1 MDWYRTSWGRPLFSI
16 ELWNVRERVEHI
28 LPRTN
33 NSVEGWHRGFD
44 IRINTAHPTVS
55 KLIHKILIE
64 QSNSEITLE
73 RFRSGYE
80 LGKSKKKY
88 VQLNKRIE
96 KLIDEYT
103 LSGQKYFNT
112 LSL

>member
-1 MDWYRTSWGRPLFSI
+1 M
-16 ELWNVRERVEHI
+16 RERVEQI

-44 IRINTAHPTVS
+44 IRINTTHPTVS

-73 RFRSGYE
+73 RFRSGYN
-80 LGKSKKKY
+80 LAKSKKKY
-88 VQLNKRIE
+88 AQLNKRIE
-96 KLIDEYT
+96 KVVDEYIYIPHVEYLRAISHN
-103 LSGQKYFNT
+103 LS
-112 LSL
+112 

>member
-1 MDWYRTSWGRPLFSI
+1 M
-16 ELWNVRERVEHI
+16 RERVEQI

-44 IRINTAHPTVS
+44 IRTITTHPTIS

-73 RFRSGYE
+73 KFRSGYE
-80 LGKSKKKY
+80 LAKSKKKY

-96 KLIDEYT
+96 KLVDEYIYIPHLEYLRGISHN
-103 LSGQKYFNT
+103 LS
-112 LSL
+112 

>member
-1 MDWYRTSWGRPLFSI
+1 MEHHGRRHRPLFSI

-33 NSVEGWHRGFD
+33 NSVEGWHIGFD
-44 IRINTAHPTVS
+44 IRNNTTHPTAS

-73 RFRSGYE
+73 KFRSGYE
-80 LGKSKKKY
+80 LGKSKKY

-96 KLIDEYT
+96 KLVDEYIYIPHLEYLRN
-103 LSGQKYFNT
+103 LS
-112 LSL
+112 